1 MRILGIDQSF
11 TSTGIALLE
20 NNKCTLKIINSNKS
34 DDKFDRANT
43 IAKGIKSVIEDCLP
57 DLAGV
62 EGLPYGGIGNVTRD
76 LAGLQFVIVV
86 ALRELGLKVKVVA
99 PKSVKKFA
107 VSGVATKIELYEALP
122 YNIKCDIDENGWKV
136 TTGRYDVT
144 DAYWIAKYLFEKS

>member
-20 NNKCTLKIINSNKS
+20 NNKCMLKIIKSNKD